1 MSYALYVYLSDPEF
15 PVDAWERIMADV
27 GLERAT
33 SDWRWRSSAAAAPVD
48 VDVSR
53 VDPASAM
60 APAGALWCVH
70 VRSRPERDPL
80 DAWRQLAVPY
90 RALADLSRVE
100 VCDPERWY
108 AGAPQRFT
116 NRKDFHRHASR
127 IVAHLT
133 TAELLVERGLMS
145 RGGHL
150 LLDPQP

>member
-15 PVDAWERIMADV
+15 PVDAWERIMTDV

-33 SDWRWRSSAAAAPVD
+33 SQWRWRSAAAASID
-48 VDVSR
+48 VDVTR

-70 VRSRPERDPL
+70 VRSRHERDPL

-90 RALADLSRVE
+90 RALASLARVE
-100 VCDPERWY
+100 VCDPEPWY
-108 AGAPQRFT
+108 PGSPRRFT

-127 IVAHLT
+127 IVAHLAPT
-133 TAELLVERGLMS
+133 EPLVERGLMS
-145 RGGHL
+145 DGLL
-150 LLDPQP
+150 LLDLQT